1 MSHQGWLDTGPLL
14 ALLAALAV
22 LASACGSHD
31 RGQVMSCEDLD
42 QEVDLVLCDD
52 GDTRI
57 DRRAQ
62 LAEPSHPEA
71 ERATP

>member
-1 MSHQGWLDTGPLL
+1 MSHQRWLDTGPLL
-14 ALLAALAV
+14 ALAAALAV

-31 RGQVMSCEDLD
+31 QAMSCEDLD

-52 GDTRI
+52 GDTRV